1 MFLSFQHRNFMR
13 YNLRKNITKYVKAGK
28 QLRTGTKI
36 YMQAELQV
44 SF

>member
-1 MFLSFQHRNFMR
+1 MR